1 MKPKIIA
8 IILTIASAISF
19 FFLIWTVDDV
29 RNQLS
34 SRKALIIMGFV
45 FVLLTFL
52 AIIAILILIMLK
64 NKNNFQDID
73 KVGKILCIVS
83 LIILL
88 LGVLFY
94 FIGSCI
100 LLKDYGKYS
109 APGKY
114 WAGVIVPLLFLI
126 ASTVIIIFCIN
137 ALYYIFSKNIDS
149 DTDIEEYERNPKKQ
163 NSQERNVT
171 VQNIAQN
178 QTNNNITNNNPM
190 LFNNAQN
197 QMNPNNYQ
205 NAINVNTNALY
216 NNNNLPK

>member
-1 MKPKIIA
+1 M
-8 IILTIASAISF
+8 
-19 FFLIWTVDDV
+19 
-29 RNQLS
+29 
-34 SRKALIIMGFV
+34 
-45 FVLLTFL
+45 
-52 AIIAILILIMLK
+52 
-64 NKNNFQDID
+64 
-73 KVGKILCIVS
+73 S

-88 LGVLFY
+88 LGVLF
-94 FIGSCI
+94 FFFFFFI
-100 LLKDYGKYS
+100 LLKVFCKYS
-109 APGKY
+109 SPGKY

-149 DTDIEEYERNPKKQ
+149 DTDIEEYEKNPNKKIAP
-163 NSQERNVT
+163 ERNVT
-171 VQNIAQN
+171 VQNFAQN